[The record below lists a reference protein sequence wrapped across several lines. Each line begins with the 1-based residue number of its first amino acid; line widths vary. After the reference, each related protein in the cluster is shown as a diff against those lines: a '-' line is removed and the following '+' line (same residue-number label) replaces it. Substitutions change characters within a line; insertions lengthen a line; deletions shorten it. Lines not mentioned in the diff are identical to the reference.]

1 MGSILCT
8 EFVDERMAE
17 LTAALGHDGTKAIPS
32 KRRLCTRCHKPRGSG
47 HKWCEACREEGKKE
61 YSHDYYQRNSNR
73 KPPAEVSAAR
83 RRAVSQRWSKNAA

>member
-17 LTAALGHDGTKAIPS
+17 LTAALGHDAKVGPS
-32 KRRLCTRCHKPRGSG
+32 KRRLCTRCHNPRGSG